1 MPLSRHHLLIGL
13 ATVVA
18 AGCSPLPRETA
29 RETALRPS
37 GFDVIRTPKEYAEQ
51 VVGQTLLGS
60 GMKVDVEP
68 GGTLSGVYL
77 GERFTGT
84 WVFVEGRSCISL
96 RGDVHL
102 AIDRTCYWVANSE
115 EGIRLFPA
123 SYPYD
128 D

>member
-1 MPLSRHHLLIGL
+1 MPLSRHHQLIVFV
-13 ATVVA
+13 AVFVA
-18 AGCSPLPRETA
+18 ACSPLPRETA

-37 GFDVIRTPKEYAEQ
+37 GFDVIRTPEQ
-51 VVGQTLLGS
+51 YVDRVVGQTLIGS
-60 GMKVDVEP
+60 GLKVDVEP

-123 SYPYD
+123 PYPYEE
-128 D
+128 